1 MGGVREVI
9 VAREP
14 LLSWA
19 WRFRARQAL
28 ENSLWFVPLI
38 GGLLGVALALV
49 DAWRDPGVPPDWQYS
64 ADTASGV
71 LTAIV
76 GAMVG
81 LFGFVVTIGVLVV
94 QMATGT
100 LSPRFMRLW
109 YRDRLQKIVLGC
121 FVGTVAF
128 AFSLLRRIRDDN
140 VPSLGVNV
148 AGLMFGVC
156 MLLLLLYLNRFNH
169 NLRPVGIGALVA
181 RRGLREVKAL
191 AGSRLSFARTAADPV
206 EGRSPSLLIS
216 TRQGGAVQAIHVR
229 RLLAEAVRADCV
241 LALNSSIGDFVRPGA
256 PVVSVYSTGRTP
268 DAGAV
273 AGAIAFGHERSIE
286 EDPAFA
292 MRIMVDIAIRALSPA
307 VNDPTTAVQ
316 LINHIEVLLCGLAP
330 HLDSTGRVV
339 VTDERGAVRV
349 VLPARTFEDYL
360 RLSVTEIRHYGGG
373 SVQVCRRLTAMLS
386 SLLAVA
392 APGCRPAVEAE
403 LAMLGRAIAG
413 HFPDADARAFAEQGD
428 RQGIGG
434 PAVTS
439 GPSGGA

>member
-1 MGGVREVI
+1 M
-9 VAREP
+9 P
-14 LLSWA
+14 LL
-19 WRFRARQAL
+19 
-28 ENSLWFVPLI
+28 
-38 GGLLGVALALV
+38 GGLLGVALALI
-49 DAWRDPGVPPDWQYS
+49 DAWRDPGVPPEWRYS

-109 YRDRLQKIVLGC
+109 YRDRLQKVVLGC

-128 AFSLLRRIRDDN
+128 AFSLLRRIRDDS

-156 MLLLLLYLNRFNH
+156 LLLLLLYLNRFNH

-181 RRGLREVKAL
+181 RRGLREVKVL
-191 AGSRLSFARTAADPV
+191 AGSRLSFERTAANPV
-206 EGRSPSLLIS
+206 AGRSPSLLIC
-216 TRQGGAVQAIHVR
+216 TRQGGAVQAINAR
-229 RLLAEAVRADCV
+229 RLMAEAVRTDCV
-241 LALNSSIGDFVRPGA
+241 LVVNSSIGDFVRPGA

-268 DAGAV
+268 E
-273 AGAIAFGHERSIE
+273 AGAIAGSIAFGYERSIE

-316 LINHIEVLLCGLAP
+316 LINYIEVLLCGLVP
-330 HLDSTGRVV
+330 YLDSAGRIVLRN
-339 VTDERGAVRV
+339 EHGAVRV

-360 RLSVTEIRHYGGG
+360 RLAVTEIRQYGGG

-386 SLLAVA
+386 SLHAVV
-392 APGCRPAVEAE
+392 APECRPAVEAE
-403 LAMLGRAIAG
+403 LAALGRTIAA
-413 HFPDADARAFAEQGD
+413 HFPDADARVFVERGD

-434 PAVTS
+434 PGVTS
-439 GPSGGA
+439 GASGGT